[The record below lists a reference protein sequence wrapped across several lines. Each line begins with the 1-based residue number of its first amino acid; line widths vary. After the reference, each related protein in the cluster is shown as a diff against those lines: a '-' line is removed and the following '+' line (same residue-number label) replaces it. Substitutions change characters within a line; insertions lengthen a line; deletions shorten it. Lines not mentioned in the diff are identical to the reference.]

1 MGNWVA
7 GAFLGLLSLFGLV
20 MASRAHGNSFL
31 RRRPADLPLF
41 GVALIFGL
49 VMRATR
55 NPPRHDDL
63 GPAREP

>member
-7 GAFLGLLSLFGLV
+7 GAVLGVLSLFGLV
-20 MASRAHGNSFL
+20 VASRAHDGSFYVVGL
-31 RRRPADLPLF
+31 LIFLVA
-41 GVALIFGL
+41 VALIFAL
-49 VMRATR
+49 IMRATR

>member
-20 MASRAHGNSFL
+20 MASRAHDDSFYVVGL
-31 RRRPADLPLF
+31 LIFLF
-41 GVALIFGL
+41 GIALIFGL